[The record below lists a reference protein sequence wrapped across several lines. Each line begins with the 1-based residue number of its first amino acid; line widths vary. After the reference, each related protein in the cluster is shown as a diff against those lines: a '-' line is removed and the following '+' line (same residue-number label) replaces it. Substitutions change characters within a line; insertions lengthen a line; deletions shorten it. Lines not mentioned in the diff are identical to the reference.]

1 VKKLLQ
7 PGTLHAKVL
16 TTGSRKYADYGS
28 VGRAISLLINKLAE
42 LGYKE
47 ITFMHGGCRGADS
60 HVVEFINKTE
70 NSIFKL
76 TGLKVRHEA
85 YTPDIKKY
93 GSPQAFHIRN
103 QEMVDQ
109 APVHALV
116 FLQTEEAN
124 SGTLSTLKRL
134 KAADI
139 PFTEIRSSRTA

>member
-1 VKKLLQ
+1 MQQEK
-7 PGTLHAKVL
+7 LHAKVL
-16 TTGSRKYADYGS
+16 TTGSRKYTDYGS
-28 VGRAISLLINKLAE
+28 VGRAISLLIDKLME

-76 TGLKVRHEA
+76 TGVKVRHEA
-85 YTPDIKKY
+85 YLPNIREY

-109 APVHALV
+109 KPIHALV
-116 FLQTEEAN
+116 FLQRGESN
-124 SGTLSTLKRL
+124 SGTLSVVKRL
-134 KAADI
+134 KAAGI
-139 PFTEIRSSRTA
+139 PYTEQWAA